1 MAPKAASLSNH
12 EIVTL
17 AVYLLGGD
25 AKEVDTED
33 VAMKANELS
42 PARFTWR
49 KYPGQIDL
57 EIIRVYLSDAKKKK
71 NGCYLSGTGSS
82 GWLLTEAGLTF
93 ARKNADSAGIGAV
106 PARRLNND
114 ERRRRRVEQARFA
127 ASDAC
132 QQYLAGARAQV
143 SRHAAESAFRLNAY
157 VVGDAR
163 QRKVQRIVN
172 VLGDDAEVGE
182 AVRFLARIVLEEGLR

>member
-1 MAPKAASLSNH
+1 MSNY

-25 AKEVDTED
+25 AKEVDTEH
-33 VAMKANELS
+33 VAMKANALA
-42 PARFTWR
+42 PGRFTWR
-49 KYPGQIDL
+49 NYPDQIDL
-57 EIIRVYLSDAKKKK
+57 EIIRVSLSDAKKRK
-71 NGCYLSGTGSS
+71 NGEYLTGTGSS

-93 ARKNADSAGIGAV
+93 ARKSADSPIIGAG
-106 PARRLNND
+106 AASKLGND
-114 ERRRRRVEQARFA
+114 ERRRRKVEQARFA

-132 QQYLAGARAQV
+132 QQYLAGAGARI

-172 VLGDDAEVGE
+172 VLGGDPEVGD
-182 AVRFLARIVLEEGLR
+182 AVRFLARIVLEEDLR